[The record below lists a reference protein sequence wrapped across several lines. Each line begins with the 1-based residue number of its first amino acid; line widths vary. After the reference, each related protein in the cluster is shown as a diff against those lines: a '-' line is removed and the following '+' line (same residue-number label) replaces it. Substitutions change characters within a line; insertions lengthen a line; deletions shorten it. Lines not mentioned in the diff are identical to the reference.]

1 MKKLP
6 WKDIAGI
13 GALLIIIFLVIKYV
27 PLDPTK
33 KEVIKEQE
41 EIIHYEEES
50 SLEIDKE
57 TITVITPNNN
67 LEITSPSFDIL
78 KADEDGLVIAG
89 RAKKFSE
96 VTILRGDEVIAK
108 VQANQFGEFVYIT
121 EEPLNPGTYE
131 LRLLADGIESKENA
145 TIMIP
150 KKFIETV
157 EDIVPS
163 KETAEDIVSSKD
175 DQLTEITK
183 DITPSIDESLIES
196 GKEEQLIVIQDEEGA
211 VKKVIQGATDSSEV
225 LEEQKS
231 LTFDA
236 LSYTPEGTLK
246 LSGKAQPGSR
256 VEVYIDGNRVG
267 WGITDDD
274 GWWNITFGKPIK
286 AGDYVLRFNQF
297 VNEKIISSIDT
308 PVSQPDYST
317 IESIDENTVVVQPGN
332 SLWRISRRFY
342 GRGIMYTLI
351 FKANNSHIN
360 DPDLIYPGQIFKVPE
375 EISE

>member
-1 MKKLP
+1 MKNYLP

-13 GALLIIIFLVIKYV
+13 GALLIIILLVIKYV

-33 KEVIKEQE
+33 EEVIKEQE
-41 EIIHYEEES
+41 EIIHFEEES

-67 LEITSPSFDIL
+67 LEITSPSFDII

-96 VTILRGDEVIAK
+96 VTILRGDEVITK

-150 KKFIETV
+150 EKSIETAG
-157 EDIVPS
+157 DIVPS
-163 KETAEDIVSSKD
+163 KD
-175 DQLTEITK
+175 DQLAEITK

-211 VKKVIQGATDSSEV
+211 VKKVIQGATDSSEI

-256 VEVYIDGNRVG
+256 VEVYIDGNRIG
-267 WGITDDD
+267 WGITEDD
-274 GWWNITFGKPIK
+274 GFWNITFGKPIK

-297 VNEKIISSIDT
+297 FNEKIISSIDT

-360 DPDLIYPGQIFKVPE
+360 DPDLIYPGQIFKIPE
-375 EISE
+375 EMSE

>member
-1 MKKLP
+1 MKNYLP

-13 GALLIIIFLVIKYV
+13 GALLIIILLVIKYV

-33 KEVIKEQE
+33 EEEVEEQE
-41 EIIHYEEES
+41 EIIHFEDES
-50 SLEIDKE
+50 RLEVDKE
-57 TITVITPNNN
+57 IVTVITPNDN
-67 LEITSPSFDIL
+67 LEIATPSFDII

-96 VTILRGDEVIAK
+96 VTILSGDSVIAK

-121 EEPLNPGTYE
+121 EEPLDPGTYE

-145 TIMIP
+145 AIMIP
-150 KKFIETV
+150 EKSIETT

-163 KETAEDIVSSKD
+163 KD
-175 DQLTEITK
+175 DQLAEITE
-183 DITPSIDESLIES
+183 DISSSVDESLIES
-196 GKEEQLIVIQDEEGA
+196 GNEEQLIVIQDEEGA

-246 LSGKAQPGSR
+246 LSGKALPGSR
-256 VEVYIDGNRVG
+256 VEVYIDGNRIG
-267 WGITDDD
+267 WGITADD
-274 GWWNITFGKPIK
+274 GFWNITFGKPIK

-317 IESIDENTVVVQPGN
+317 VEAIDENTVVVQPGN

-342 GRGIMYTLI
+342 GRGVMYTLI
-351 FKANNSHIN
+351 FKANSSHIN
-360 DPDLIYPGQIFKVPE
+360 DPDLIYPGQIFKIPE

>member
-1 MKKLP
+1 MKMVFGENTKQYL
-6 WKDIAGI
+6 I
-13 GALLIIIFLVIKYV
+13 GGATVVCALIFLVLVIKYV

-33 KEVIKEQE
+33 EEVIKEQE
-41 EIIHYEEES
+41 EIIHFEEES

-57 TITVITPNNN
+57 TITVITPNNS
-67 LEITSPSFDIL
+67 LEITSPSFDII

-96 VTILRGDEVIAK
+96 VTILRGDEVITK

-121 EEPLNPGTYE
+121 EEPLNSGTYE

-150 KKFIETV
+150 KKSIETAG
-157 EDIVPS
+157 DIVPS
-163 KETAEDIVSSKD
+163 KG
-175 DQLTEITK
+175 DQLAEITK

-211 VKKVIQGATDSSEV
+211 VKKVIQGATDSSEI

-256 VEVYIDGNRVG
+256 VEVYIDGNRIG

-274 GWWNITFGKPIK
+274 GFWNITFGKPIK

-360 DPDLIYPGQIFKVPE
+360 DPDLIYPGQIFKIPE
-375 EISE
+375 EMSE

>member
-1 MKKLP
+1 
-6 WKDIAGI
+6 
-13 GALLIIIFLVIKYV
+13 
-27 PLDPTK
+27 
-33 KEVIKEQE
+33 
-41 EIIHYEEES
+41 
-50 SLEIDKE
+50 
-57 TITVITPNNN
+57 
-67 LEITSPSFDIL
+67 
-78 KADEDGLVIAG
+78 
-89 RAKKFSE
+89 
-96 VTILRGDEVIAK
+96 
-108 VQANQFGEFVYIT
+108 
-121 EEPLNPGTYE
+121 
-131 LRLLADGIESKENA
+131 
-145 TIMIP
+145 MIP
-150 KKFIETV
+150 KKIIETAG
-157 EDIVPS
+157 DIVPS
-163 KETAEDIVSSKD
+163 KETAGDIVPSKD
-175 DQLTEITK
+175 DQLAEITK

-256 VEVYIDGNRVG
+256 VEVYIDGNRIG

-274 GWWNITFGKPIK
+274 GFWNITFGKPIK

-317 IESIDENTVVVQPGN
+317 IESLDENTVVVQPGN

-351 FKANNSHIN
+351 FKANSSHIN